1 MKELQI
7 GLVLQCFH
15 HTESNV
21 VSPCGDGQPLQQL
34 WLRPVQEPAL
44 PGDVQL
50 YGEAH
55 LGSEAGHAVL
65 GPKRWP
71 ADTSSEHWWI
81 CSFYWS
87 GSICSV
93 RPPDT
98 INWNIITND
107 KKSCIQRIYKL
118 WQPNKI
124 SSVTDCVLK
133 LLLKQV
139 FKKISILQGNL
150 KHIAS
155 ITVSCAILTMCH
167 NFRKGTS
174 NIWQAESDKWL
185 RIHLGCWF
193 FDHLKHSFFPIW

>member
-1 MKELQI
+1 M
-7 GLVLQCFH
+7 
-15 HTESNV
+15 
-21 VSPCGDGQPLQQL
+21 
-34 WLRPVQEPAL
+34 PVFSVITKPIKSMHFL
-44 PGDVQL
+44 LTTSL
-50 YGEAH
+50 YEQVWNMDWFWVWCLCI
-55 LGSEAGHAVL
+55 LG
-65 GPKRWP
+65 
-71 ADTSSEHWWI
+71 
-81 CSFYWS
+81 
-87 GSICSV
+87 
-93 RPPDT
+93 
-98 INWNIITND
+98 
-107 KKSCIQRIYKL
+107 IYKL
-118 WQPNKI
+118 WQPNYL

-193 FDHLKHSFFPIW
+193 FDQFQTFILSHVIDFYNIESKQLQNLIAFLSRIDTNWYIWNLFLLKSSLDFLLL

>member
-1 MKELQI
+1 MKISYHMNNILILPCSRWESSSSSLVKSGAKALASRHIKRTLVDMFIILSPTDSQWARLAHFALLDHQTPSPETLSLQI
-7 GLVLQCFH
+7 
-15 HTESNV
+15 
-21 VSPCGDGQPLQQL
+21 
-34 WLRPVQEPAL
+34 R
-44 PGDVQL
+44 
-50 YGEAH
+50 
-55 LGSEAGHAVL
+55 
-65 GPKRWP
+65 
-71 ADTSSEHWWI
+71 
-81 CSFYWS
+81 
-87 GSICSV
+87 
-93 RPPDT
+93 
-98 INWNIITND
+98 ND
-107 KKSCIQRIYKL
+107 CILRIYKL

-185 RIHLGCWF
+185 RIHLGFWF
-193 FDHLKHSFFPIW
+193 FDQFQTFILSHVIDFYINESI